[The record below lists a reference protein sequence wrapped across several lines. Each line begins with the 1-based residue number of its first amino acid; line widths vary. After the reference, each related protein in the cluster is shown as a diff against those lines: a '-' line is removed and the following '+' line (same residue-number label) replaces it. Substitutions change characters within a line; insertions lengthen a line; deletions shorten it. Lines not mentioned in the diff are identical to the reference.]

1 MECGDLSPLLVGGGW
16 TPDRRIKP
24 QTGGC
29 DLSQRP
35 RRRLAGALQRRR
47 KKTLSTNERDLI
59 VGGQAVIEGVMMR
72 TPNAYAV
79 AVRKADGT
87 IVNISARLPK
97 WSDKYPLL
105 KLPVLRGSAVL
116 VQSMGLGIKA
126 LNYSANEAF
135 GDAQEAETKEVRV
148 ALTPAVIEGEGD
160 FAGLTGAIPGL
171 FPVPTQKRA
180 KDEMKKGGTAA
191 AAGSIIFAMIF
202 NLLLFVAAPLL
213 LTNAL
218 FIGAGWA
225 PSPAATETTAGSRQT
240 PGAAANV
247 SDGSSTNAGSETVND
262 AWYSRGRRTVKT
274 YLHPVRPSVAFNL
287 IDGGIRMSFFLIMIF
302 SFSLLKD
309 IRRVFEYHGAEHKTV
324 FTWEKGLAL
333 TVANA
338 RPQPRQHPRCGTSF
352 LMVVMLVS
360 IALFSVI
367 KFDSLVYNF
376 LVRVAL
382 VPLVAG
388 LSYEI
393 IRLSAKKESGW
404 FFKLIT
410 KPGVWLQNITT
421 QEPDD
426 GQLEVAIEA
435 LKESL
440 KLEPQTGE
448 AALAP
453 LS

>member
-1 MECGDLSPLLVGGGW
+1 M
-16 TPDRRIKP
+16 
-24 QTGGC
+24 
-29 DLSQRP
+29 
-35 RRRLAGALQRRR
+35 
-47 KKTLSTNERDLI
+47 STNERDLI

-87 IVNISARLPK
+87 IVNIAARLPK

-135 GDAQEAETKEVRV
+135 GDVQEAQSKEVSV

-160 FAGLTGAIPGL
+160 FAGLTGAVPGL

-202 NLLLFVAAPLL
+202 NVLLFVAAPLL

-225 PSPAATETTAGSRQT
+225 PLPSSVAVATSQQTTGAG
-240 PGAAANV
+240 
-247 SDGSSTNAGSETVND
+247 
-262 AWYSRGRRTVKT
+262 

-287 IDGGIRMSFFLIMIF
+287 IDGLIRMTFFLIMIF

-324 FTWEKGLAL
+324 FTWEAGLPL
-333 TVANA
+333 TVENA

-376 LVRVAL
+376 LVRLAL

-404 FFKLIT
+404 FFKMIT
-410 KPGVWLQNITT
+410 RPGVWLQNITT

-426 GQLEVAIEA
+426 QQLEVAIEA

>member
-1 MECGDLSPLLVGGGW
+1 
-16 TPDRRIKP
+16 
-24 QTGGC
+24 
-29 DLSQRP
+29 
-35 RRRLAGALQRRR
+35 
-47 KKTLSTNERDLI
+47 TNERDLI

-72 TPNAYAV
+72 TPNAYAI

-87 IVNISARLPK
+87 IVNIAARLPK
-97 WSDKYPLL
+97 WSDKYPIL

-135 GDAQEAETKEVRV
+135 ADAEEAEAEEVKI

-160 FAGLTGAIPGL
+160 FAGITGAVPGL

-180 KDEMKKGGTAA
+180 KDEMKKGTTAA
-191 AAGSIIFAMIF
+191 AAGSIVFAIMF
-202 NLLLFVAAPLL
+202 NILLFVAAPLL

-218 FIGAGWA
+218 FIAAGWA
-225 PSPAATETTAGSRQT
+225 PSPTATVATTQQAAGANSDSVSNVQT
-240 PGAAANV
+240 GAASA
-247 SDGSSTNAGSETVND
+247 DE
-262 AWYSRGRRTVKT
+262 AWYATGWRTVKT

-287 IDGGIRMSFFLIMIF
+287 IDGVIRMTFFLIMIF

-324 FTWEKGLAL
+324 FTWEKGLPL
-333 TVANA
+333 TVENA

-376 LVRVAL
+376 LVRLAL

-388 LSYEI
+388 ISYEI

-404 FFKLIT
+404 FFKAIT
-410 KPGVWLQNITT
+410 RPGVWLQNITT

-426 GQLEVAIEA
+426 KQLEVAIEA

-448 AALAP
+448 PALAP

>member
-1 MECGDLSPLLVGGGW
+1 
-16 TPDRRIKP
+16 
-24 QTGGC
+24 
-29 DLSQRP
+29 
-35 RRRLAGALQRRR
+35 
-47 KKTLSTNERDLI
+47 LSTNERDLI

-87 IVNISARLPK
+87 IVNIAARLPK

-135 GDAQEAETKEVRV
+135 GDAQEAEANEVSV

-160 FAGLTGAIPGL
+160 FAGLTGAVPGL

-191 AAGSIIFAMIF
+191 AAGSIIFALIF
-202 NLLLFVAAPLL
+202 NILLFVAAPLL

-225 PSPAATETTAGSRQT
+225 PSPSSPAAATSGQTAGASANA
-240 PGAAANV
+240 GAA
-247 SDGSSTNAGSETVND
+247 DGSSVNVAANG
-262 AWYSRGRRTVKT
+262 AWYARGWRTVKT

-287 IDGGIRMSFFLIMIF
+287 IDGLIRMAFFLIMIF

-324 FTWEKGLAL
+324 FTWEAGLPL
-333 TVANA
+333 TVENA

-376 LVRVAL
+376 LVRLAL

-410 KPGVWLQNITT
+410 RPGMWLQNITT

-426 GQLEVAIEA
+426 QQLEVAIEA

>member
-1 MECGDLSPLLVGGGW
+1 MPVLRVS
-16 TPDRRIKP
+16 
-24 QTGGC
+24 
-29 DLSQRP
+29 
-35 RRRLAGALQRRR
+35 
-47 KKTLSTNERDLI
+47 TLSTNERDLI

-135 GDAQEAETKEVRV
+135 GDAEEAEAKEMKV

-160 FAGLTGAIPGL
+160 FAGLTGAVPGL
-171 FPVPTQKRA
+171 FPVPTQQRA
-180 KDEMKKGGTAA
+180 SDEMKKGGTAA
-191 AAGSIIFAMIF
+191 AAGSIVIAIIF
-202 NLLLFVAAPLL
+202 NILLFVAAPLL

-225 PSPAATETTAGSRQT
+225 PSPAAASPSSSPTAGTT
-240 PGAAANV
+240 PTAAD
-247 SDGSSTNAGSETVND
+247 SGSVNSNTGD
-262 AWYSRGRRTVKT
+262 AWYSRAWQSVKT
-274 YLHPVRPSVAFNL
+274 YLHPVRPSIAFNL
-287 IDGGIRMSFFLIMIF
+287 VDGVIRMTFFLIMIF

-333 TVANA
+333 TVDNA

-367 KFDSLVYNF
+367 KFDSLLYNF
-376 LVRVAL
+376 LVRLAL

-393 IRLSAKKESGW
+393 IRLSARKESGW
-404 FFKLIT
+404 FFKMIT
-410 KPGVWLQNITT
+410 RPGVWLQNITT

-426 GQLEVAIEA
+426 QQLEVAIEA

-440 KLEPQTGE
+440 KLEPQPGE
-448 AALAP
+448 AAMAP

>member
-1 MECGDLSPLLVGGGW
+1 M
-16 TPDRRIKP
+16 
-24 QTGGC
+24 
-29 DLSQRP
+29 
-35 RRRLAGALQRRR
+35 
-47 KKTLSTNERDLI
+47 STNERDLI

-135 GDAQEAETKEVRV
+135 GDAQEADAKQVRV

-160 FAGLTGAIPGL
+160 FAGLTGAVPGL
-171 FPVPTQKRA
+171 FPVPTQERA

-202 NLLLFVAAPLL
+202 NILLFVAAPLL

-218 FIGAGWA
+218 FIAAGWA
-225 PSPAATETTAGSRQT
+225 PSPTTTVASSQQTTAT
-240 PGAAANV
+240 PSANTA
-247 SDGSSTNAGSETVND
+247 DGSSTTDSSAP
-262 AWYSRGRRTVKT
+262 AWYTRTWSTVRT
-274 YLHPVRPSVAFNL
+274 YLHPVRPSISFNL

-324 FTWEKGLAL
+324 FTWEAGLPL
-333 TVANA
+333 TVENA

-360 IALFSVI
+360 IVLFSVI

-376 LVRVAL
+376 LVRLAL

-393 IRLSAKKESGW
+393 IRLSAKKETGW

-410 KPGVWLQNITT
+410 RPGVWLQNITT
-421 QEPDD
+421 QD
-426 GQLEVAIEA
+426 
-435 LKESL
+435 SR
-440 KLEPQTGE
+440 
-448 AALAP
+448 
-453 LS
+453 

>member
-1 MECGDLSPLLVGGGW
+1 MS
-16 TPDRRIKP
+16 TP
-24 QTGGC
+24 
-29 DLSQRP
+29 
-35 RRRLAGALQRRR
+35 
-47 KKTLSTNERDLI
+47 ERDLI

-72 TPNAYAV
+72 TPNAYAI

-87 IVNISARLPK
+87 IVNTAAPLPK
-97 WSDKYPLL
+97 WSDKYRLL

-135 GDAQEAETKEVRV
+135 AEIEEAKTEEVKV

-160 FAGLTGAIPGL
+160 FAGLTGAVPGL
-171 FPVPTQKRA
+171 IPVPTQKRSR
-180 KDEMKKGGTAA
+180 DELKKGTTAA
-191 AAGSIIFAMIF
+191 AASSIVFAVIFII
-202 NLLLFVAAPLL
+202 LLFVAAPLL

-218 FIGAGWA
+218 FIAAGWA
-225 PSPAATETTAGSRQT
+225 TAPAVATSTTSAATAADSSGGSAVTEPAPT
-240 PGAAANV
+240 PWYQ
-247 SDGSSTNAGSETVND
+247 D
-262 AWYSRGRRTVKT
+262 AWSTVRT

-287 IDGGIRMSFFLIMIF
+287 IDGLIRMTFFLIMIF

-324 FTWEKGLAL
+324 FTWEAGLPL
-333 TVANA
+333 TVENA

-352 LMVVMLVS
+352 LMVVMLVA
-360 IALFSVI
+360 IILFSIV
-367 KFDSLVYNF
+367 KFDSLLLNF
-376 LVRVAL
+376 LVRLAL
-382 VPLVAG
+382 MPVVAG

-393 IRLSAKKESGW
+393 IRLSAKKESSW
-404 FFKLIT
+404 FFKLMT
-410 KPGVWLQNITT
+410 RPGVWLQNITT

-426 GQLEVAIEA
+426 QQLEVAIEA

-448 AALAP
+448 LQPAP